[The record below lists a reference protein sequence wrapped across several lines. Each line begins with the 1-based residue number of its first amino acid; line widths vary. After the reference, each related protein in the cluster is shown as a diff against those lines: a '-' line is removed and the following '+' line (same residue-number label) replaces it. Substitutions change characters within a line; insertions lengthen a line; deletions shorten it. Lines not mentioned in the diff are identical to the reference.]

1 MLSRFQ
7 SFLKEEFKG
16 LPNTDE
22 VTDFKDELLG
32 NLMDKAE
39 ELKAKDLSEDEI
51 FQQCVQSIDG
61 YKETLKELK
70 GKPALVR
77 SAKKAANSLLYAL
90 MYFTLVIGAY
100 LAVSFVTEEWR
111 LTWLIIVEGAFL
123 FTVGLL
129 GSLSVKAFAKKK
141 YLHSRALAVPISAI
155 LVTGVFLAVSM
166 LMDLWKISWIA
177 YLFLPILII
186 IVDLIIGAFSRPNK
200 IIVPESIA
208 LIMLLSVM
216 SYVVLGILGILS
228 WHPYWLIIL
237 GGALISL
244 GILAF
249 YLKKKL

>member
-77 SAKKAANSLLYAL
+77 LLYAL

-200 IIVPESIA
+200 IIVPESIV

>member
-77 SAKKAANSLLYAL
+77 LLYAL

-237 GGALISL
+237 GGAEISL

>member
-77 SAKKAANSLLYAL
+77 LLYAL

>member
-77 SAKKAANSLLYAL
+77 LLYAL

-141 YLHSRALAVPISAI
+141 YLHFRALAVPISAI

>member
-1 MLSRFQ
+1 
-7 SFLKEEFKG
+7 
-16 LPNTDE
+16 
-22 VTDFKDELLG
+22 
-32 NLMDKAE
+32 
-39 ELKAKDLSEDEI
+39 
-51 FQQCVQSIDG
+51 
-61 YKETLKELK
+61 
-70 GKPALVR
+70 
-77 SAKKAANSLLYAL
+77 
-90 MYFTLVIGAY
+90 
-100 LAVSFVTEEWR
+100 
-111 LTWLIIVEGAFL
+111 
-123 FTVGLL
+123 
-129 GSLSVKAFAKKK
+129 
-141 YLHSRALAVPISAI
+141 
-155 LVTGVFLAVSM
+155 M

-200 IIVPESIA
+200 IIVPESIV